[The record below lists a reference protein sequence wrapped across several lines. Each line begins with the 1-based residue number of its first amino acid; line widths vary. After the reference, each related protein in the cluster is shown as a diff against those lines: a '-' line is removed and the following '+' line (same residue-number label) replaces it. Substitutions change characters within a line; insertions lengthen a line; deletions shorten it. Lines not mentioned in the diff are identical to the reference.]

1 MELRKDSKDRIKI
14 WIVATTG
21 ARSYIGK
28 KHKNNKKKKNKKKK
42 KKKKKG
48 FSTMTGIE

>member
-28 KHKNNKKKKNKKKK
+28 KHKNKNKKKK
-42 KKKKKG
+42 TKKKTKKKKR
-48 FSTMTGIE
+48 FFHHDRN